1 MVANDPHVVADGAE
15 RLDGGVV
22 DFGLVERIV
31 VGQRRALNGIAQI
44 GNVEVVAV
52 LRPHLLDIGG
62 NAGQTAAVVA
72 ALFIA
77 GGVIRRIDLAV
88 QVRGYEEREIDGLVP
103 RPGGLFRAGKR
114 HLINIESAGI
124 GTIAFVI
131 RLCRRN
137 LRNAEIDRFL
147 VCSGSGNR
155 YCGGQSGS
163 LVCFIGRLN
172 GALHLCPCGVIQ
184 RVEQRIVIGDT
195 GIAAENCFQ
204 SEVFIVFGAEL
215 ERNIRKLRGCIEIIH
230 SIPRGCAE
238 SLVGGI
244 FGYLMARESAGL
256 GVGAVLFNC
265 TYRQRNTVS
274 NVTCSV
280 TGHGSTVNPACQ
292 CFCFSLR
299 RFCADCRNKQSHN
312 QNQSQKQG

>member
-62 NAGQTAAVVA
+62 NAGQTAAVAA

-88 QVRGYEEREIDGLVP
+88 QVRGYEEREIDGLV
-103 RPGGLFRAGKR
+103 RGGDFRTFELQFKNVQIASVVCIVCCNRLRDTDGNAFRIRGSFGEFHGRSQRLVKR
-114 HLINIESAGI
+114 SYL
-124 GTIAFVI
+124 
-131 RLCRRN
+131 
-137 LRNAEIDRFL
+137 
-147 VCSGSGNR
+147 
-155 YCGGQSGS
+155 CGG
-163 LVCFIGRLN
+163 
-172 GALHLCPCGVIQ
+172 
-184 RVEQRIVIGDT
+184 
-195 GIAAENCFQ
+195 
-204 SEVFIVFGAEL
+204 
-215 ERNIRKLRGCIEIIH
+215 RGK
-230 SIPRGCAE
+230 A
-238 SLVGGI
+238 LVGGSP
-244 FGYLMARESAGL
+244 RRSAIGRDL
-256 GVGAVLFNC
+256 NLKGRGSFAVVAEGGAENKVLIIRCLDGELQIAVLFRC
-265 TYRQRNTVS
+265 TEILGAVPRLSGKVPIGAGS
-274 NVTCSV
+274 NAKGAIRVELVAAVKHGKFHVRKDVTCAIV
-280 TGHGSTVNPACQ
+280 GQTRTACPSYQ